1 MANFMTRPALYG
13 DKKQA
18 AHLSLTPEA
27 LKWLSSQKLVLAASS
42 LSDVIEK
49 LARLPKS

>member
-1 MANFMTRPALYG
+1 MTRPALYG

-27 LKWLSSQKLVLAASS
+27 IRWLESQKEGLNASS